1 MNTQEVCD
9 TEVASNV
16 TKTVAL
22 FVAVSHRFVFL
33 FSQTLSKLEVVI
45 AKFPLVT

>member
-1 MNTQEVCD
+1 M
-9 TEVASNV
+9 

-22 FVAVSHRFVFL
+22 FVAVSHRFVSFAPRH
-33 FSQTLSKLEVVI
+33 SMLEVVI